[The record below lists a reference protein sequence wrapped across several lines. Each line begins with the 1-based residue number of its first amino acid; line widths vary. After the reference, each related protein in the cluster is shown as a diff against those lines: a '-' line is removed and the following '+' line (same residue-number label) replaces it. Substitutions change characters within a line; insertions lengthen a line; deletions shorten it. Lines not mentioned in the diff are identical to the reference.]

1 MVKKEPFGDGGGE
14 IEQLETSANESLK
27 PDENVF
33 VRRNRPGLN
42 AKVFITLS

>member
-1 MVKKEPFGDGGGE
+1 MVKKEAFGDGGE

-33 VRRNRPGLN
+33 VRRNRPGSS
-42 AKVFITLS
+42 AKVYY